1 MQKFFMTILF
11 SLLALLG
18 VKNNVTPQTIN
29 EEKPDLVLNSSSVV
43 LIEPNSKRI
52 IYEENKD
59 EKHYPASMTK
69 MMGMYIVL
77 DNIQKGNLKW
87 NDMVTASEYASS
99 MGGTQIFLEPNEK
112 MSVEDLFKS
121 VCINSANDAITAVGE
136 HIAGST
142 PAFVSLMNK
151 TAKQL
156 GMNNTNF
163 VNPTGFDDE
172 NHYTT
177 PYDMALVASELVK
190 FNEDLFRFTR
200 LKEDYVRKDSSNP
213 FWLVNTNKM
222 LGHFDGLDGLKTGFT
237 SKANYNLTATA
248 KRNGVR
254 LISVVMNVDTIAHRS
269 QDTATLL
276 NYGFNKMTAIKVFE
290 KNDII
295 TYINFNNSLNTK
307 TPVIVKEDVVV
318 VTNKEVTKEDLKA
331 EIEIT
336 ILEAPLKKGDC
347 VGYLT
352 IIDKDNIKHTYRI
365 YVDEEVSKANFFD
378 YLFKNFLEFL
388 F

>member
-18 VKNNVTPQTIN
+18 VKQNVTPQTTN
-29 EEKPDLVLNSSSVV
+29 EEKPDLALNSSSVV
-43 LIEPNSKRI
+43 LIEPNSKRV

-121 VCINSANDAITAVGE
+121 VCINSANDAITALGE

-295 TYINFNNSLNTK
+295 TYVNFNNSLNTK

>member
-1 MQKFFMTILF
+1 MQKIFMTILF

-18 VKNNVTPQTIN
+18 VNKNVTPQTIN
-29 EEKPDLVLNSSSVV
+29 EEKPDLALNSSSVV
-43 LIEPNSKRI
+43 LIEPNSKRV

-121 VCINSANDAITAVGE
+121 VCINSANDAITALGE

-269 QDTATLL
+269 QDTTTLL

-295 TYINFNNSLNTK
+295 TYVNFNNSLNTK

-352 IIDKDNIKHTYRI
+352 IIDKDDIKHTYRI

>member
-18 VKNNVTPQTIN
+18 VNKNVTPQTIN
-29 EEKPDLVLNSSSVV
+29 EEKPDLALNSSSVV

-52 IYEENKD
+52 IYEEKKD

-69 MMGMYIVL
+69 MMVMYIVL

-121 VCINSANDAITAVGE
+121 VCINSANDAITALGE

-295 TYINFNNSLNTK
+295 TYVNFNNSLNTK

>member
-18 VKNNVTPQTIN
+18 VSKNVTPQTIN
-29 EEKPDLVLNSSSVV
+29 EERPDLALNSSSVV
-43 LIEPNSKRI
+43 LIEPNSKRV

-121 VCINSANDAITAVGE
+121 VCINSANDAITALGE

-295 TYINFNNSLNTK
+295 TYVNFNNSLNTK

-352 IIDKDNIKHTYRI
+352 IIDKDDIKHTYRI

>member
-18 VKNNVTPQTIN
+18 VNKNVIPQTIN
-29 EEKPDLVLNSSSVV
+29 EERPDLALNSSSVV
-43 LIEPNSKRI
+43 LIEPNSKRV

-121 VCINSANDAITAVGE
+121 VCINSANDAITALGE

-295 TYINFNNSLNTK
+295 TYVNFNNSLNTK

-352 IIDKDNIKHTYRI
+352 IIDKDDIKHTYRI

>member
-18 VKNNVTPQTIN
+18 VNKNVTPQTIN
-29 EEKPDLVLNSSSVV
+29 EEKPDLALNSSSAI
-43 LIEPNSKRI
+43 LIEPNSKRV

-121 VCINSANDAITAVGE
+121 VCINSANDAITALGE

-295 TYINFNNSLNTK
+295 TYVNFNNSLNTK

>member
-18 VKNNVTPQTIN
+18 VNKNVTPQTIN
-29 EEKPDLVLNSSSVV
+29 EEKPDLALNSSSVV
-43 LIEPNSKRI
+43 LIEPNSKRV

-99 MGGTQIFLEPNEK
+99 MGGTQIFLEPNEQ

-121 VCINSANDAITAVGE
+121 VCINSANDAITALGE

-295 TYINFNNSLNTK
+295 TYINFSNSLNTK

>member
-18 VKNNVTPQTIN
+18 VNKNVTPQTIN
-29 EEKPDLVLNSSSVV
+29 EEKPDLALNSSSVV
-43 LIEPNSKRI
+43 LIEPNSKRV

-121 VCINSANDAITAVGE
+121 VCINSANDAITALGE

-378 YLFKNFLEFL
+378 YLFKNFFEFL

>member
-1 MQKFFMTILF
+1 MQKIFMTILF

-18 VKNNVTPQTIN
+18 VNKNVTPQTTN
-29 EEKPDLVLNSSSVV
+29 EEKPDLALNSSSVV
-43 LIEPNSKRI
+43 LIEPNSKRV

-99 MGGTQIFLEPNEK
+99 LGGTQIFLEPNEK

-121 VCINSANDAITAVGE
+121 VCINSANDAITALGE

>member
-18 VKNNVTPQTIN
+18 VNKNVTPQTIN
-29 EEKPDLVLNSSSVV
+29 EERPDLALNSSSVV
-43 LIEPNSKRI
+43 LIEPNSKRV

-99 MGGTQIFLEPNEK
+99 MGGTQIFLEQNEK

-121 VCINSANDAITAVGE
+121 VCINSANDAITALGE

-295 TYINFNNSLNTK
+295 TYVNFNNSLNTK

-352 IIDKDNIKHTYRI
+352 IIDKDDIKHTYRI

>member
-18 VKNNVTPQTIN
+18 VNKNVTPQTIN
-29 EEKPDLVLNSSSVV
+29 EERPDLALNSSSVV
-43 LIEPNSKRI
+43 LIEPNSKRV
-52 IYEENKD
+52 IYEENKN

-121 VCINSANDAITAVGE
+121 VCINSANDAITALGE

-295 TYINFNNSLNTK
+295 TYVNFNNSLNTK

-352 IIDKDNIKHTYRI
+352 IIDKDDIKHTYRI

>member
-18 VKNNVTPQTIN
+18 VNKNVTPQTIN
-29 EEKPDLVLNSSSVV
+29 EEKPDLALNSSSVV
-43 LIEPNSKRI
+43 LIEPNSKRV

-99 MGGTQIFLEPNEK
+99 MGGTQIFLEQNEK

-121 VCINSANDAITAVGE
+121 VCINSANDAITALGE

>member
-1 MQKFFMTILF
+1 MQKIFMTILF

-18 VKNNVTPQTIN
+18 VNKNVTPQTIN
-29 EEKPDLVLNSSSVV
+29 EERPDLALNSSSVV
-43 LIEPNSKRI
+43 LLEPNSKRV

-87 NDMVTASEYASS
+87 SDMVTASEYASS

-121 VCINSANDAITAVGE
+121 VCINSANDAITALGE

-352 IIDKDNIKHTYRI
+352 IIDKDDIKHTYRI

>member
-18 VKNNVTPQTIN
+18 VNKNVTPQTIN
-29 EEKPDLVLNSSSVV
+29 EEKPDLALNSSSVV
-43 LIEPNSKRI
+43 LIEPNSKRV

-99 MGGTQIFLEPNEK
+99 MGGTQIFLEPNEQ

-121 VCINSANDAITAVGE
+121 VCINSANDAITALGE

-200 LKEDYVRKDSSNP
+200 LKEVYVRKDSSNP

>member
-121 VCINSANDAITAVGE
+121 VCINSANDAITALGE

>member
-18 VKNNVTPQTIN
+18 VNKNVTPQTIN
-29 EEKPDLVLNSSSVV
+29 EEKPDLALNSSSAI
-43 LIEPNSKRI
+43 LIEPNSKRV

-121 VCINSANDAITAVGE
+121 VCINSANDAITALGE

>member
-18 VKNNVTPQTIN
+18 VNKNVTPQTIN
-29 EEKPDLVLNSSSVV
+29 EEKPDLALNSSSVV
-43 LIEPNSKRI
+43 LIEPNSKRV

-99 MGGTQIFLEPNEK
+99 MGGTQIFLEPNEQ

-121 VCINSANDAITAVGE
+121 VCINSANDAITALGE

-290 KNDII
+290 KNEII

>member
-18 VKNNVTPQTIN
+18 VNKNVTPQTIN
-29 EEKPDLVLNSSSVV
+29 EERPDLALNSSSAI

-99 MGGTQIFLEPNEK
+99 MGGTQIFLEPNEQ

-121 VCINSANDAITAVGE
+121 VCINSANDAITALGE

>member
-18 VKNNVTPQTIN
+18 VNKNVTPQTID
-29 EEKPDLVLNSSSVV
+29 EEKPDLALNSSSVV
-43 LIEPNSKRI
+43 LIEPNSKRV

-99 MGGTQIFLEPNEK
+99 MGGTQIFLEPNEQ

-121 VCINSANDAITAVGE
+121 VCINSANDAITALGE

>member
-18 VKNNVTPQTIN
+18 VNKNVTPQTIN
-29 EEKPDLVLNSSSVV
+29 EERPDLALNSSSVV
-43 LIEPNSKRI
+43 LIEPNSKRV

-121 VCINSANDAITAVGE
+121 VCINSANDAITALGE

>member
-1 MQKFFMTILF
+1 MQKIFMTILF

-18 VKNNVTPQTIN
+18 VNKNVTPQTTN
-29 EEKPDLVLNSSSVV
+29 EEKPDLALNSSSVV
-43 LIEPNSKRI
+43 LIEPNSKRV

-121 VCINSANDAITAVGE
+121 VCINSANDAITALGE

>member
-18 VKNNVTPQTIN
+18 VNKNVTPQTTN
-29 EEKPDLVLNSSSVV
+29 EEKPDLALNSSSVV
-43 LIEPNSKRI
+43 LIEPNSKRV

-99 MGGTQIFLEPNEK
+99 MGGTQIFLEPNEQ

-121 VCINSANDAITAVGE
+121 VCINSANDAITALGE

>member
-18 VKNNVTPQTIN
+18 VNKNVTPQTIN
-29 EEKPDLVLNSSSVV
+29 EERPDLALNSSSVV
-43 LIEPNSKRI
+43 LIEPNSKRV

-121 VCINSANDAITAVGE
+121 VCINSANDAITALGE

-213 FWLVNTNKM
+213 FWLVILIKC
-222 LGHFDGLDGLKTGFT
+222 LD
-237 SKANYNLTATA
+237 
-248 KRNGVR
+248 
-254 LISVVMNVDTIAHRS
+254 
-269 QDTATLL
+269 
-276 NYGFNKMTAIKVFE
+276 
-290 KNDII
+290 
-295 TYINFNNSLNTK
+295 
-307 TPVIVKEDVVV
+307 
-318 VTNKEVTKEDLKA
+318 
-331 EIEIT
+331 
-336 ILEAPLKKGDC
+336 ILMG
-347 VGYLT
+347 
-352 IIDKDNIKHTYRI
+352 
-365 YVDEEVSKANFFD
+365 
-378 YLFKNFLEFL
+378 
-388 F
+388 

>member
-18 VKNNVTPQTIN
+18 VNKNVTPQTIN
-29 EEKPDLVLNSSSVV
+29 EERPDLALNSSSVV
-43 LIEPNSKRI
+43 LIEPNSKRV

-87 NDMVTASEYASS
+87 SDMVTASEYASS

-121 VCINSANDAITAVGE
+121 VCINSANDAITALGE

-295 TYINFNNSLNTK
+295 TYVNFNNSLNTK

-352 IIDKDNIKHTYRI
+352 IIDKDDIKHTYRI

>member
-18 VKNNVTPQTIN
+18 VNKNVTPQTIN
-29 EEKPDLVLNSSSVV
+29 EEKPDLALNSSSAI
-43 LIEPNSKRI
+43 LIEPNSKRV

-121 VCINSANDAITAVGE
+121 VCINSANDAITALGE

-295 TYINFNNSLNTK
+295 TYVNFNNSLNTK

-352 IIDKDNIKHTYRI
+352 IIDKDDIKHTYRI
-365 YVDEEVSKANFFD
+365 YVDEEVIKANFFD

>member
-1 MQKFFMTILF
+1 MQKIFMTILF

-18 VKNNVTPQTIN
+18 VNKNVTPQTIN
-29 EEKPDLVLNSSSVV
+29 EERPDLALNSSSVV
-43 LIEPNSKRI
+43 LIEPNSKRV

-121 VCINSANDAITAVGE
+121 VCINSANDAITALGE

-295 TYINFNNSLNTK
+295 TYVNFNNSLNTK

-352 IIDKDNIKHTYRI
+352 IIDKDDIKHTYRI

>member
-18 VKNNVTPQTIN
+18 VNKNVTPQTIN
-29 EEKPDLVLNSSSVV
+29 EERPDLALNSSSVV
-43 LIEPNSKRI
+43 LIEPNSKRV

-121 VCINSANDAITAVGE
+121 VCINSANDAITALGE

-254 LISVVMNVDTIAHRS
+254 LISVVMNVDTIVHRS

-295 TYINFNNSLNTK
+295 TYVNFNNSLNTK

-352 IIDKDNIKHTYRI
+352 IIDKDDIKHTYRI

>member
-18 VKNNVTPQTIN
+18 VNKNVTPQTIN
-29 EEKPDLVLNSSSVV
+29 EEKPDLALNSSSVV
-43 LIEPNSKRI
+43 LIEPNSKRV

-121 VCINSANDAITAVGE
+121 VCINSANDAITALGE

-254 LISVVMNVDTIAHRS
+254 LISVVMDVDTIAHRS

-295 TYINFNNSLNTK
+295 TYVNFNNSLNTK

-352 IIDKDNIKHTYRI
+352 IIDKDDIKHTYRI

>member
-18 VKNNVTPQTIN
+18 VNKNVTPQTIN
-29 EEKPDLVLNSSSVV
+29 EERPDLALNSSSVV
-43 LIEPNSKRI
+43 LIEPNSKRV

-99 MGGTQIFLEPNEK
+99 MGGTQIFLEPNEQ

-121 VCINSANDAITAVGE
+121 VCINSANDAITALGE

>member
-18 VKNNVTPQTIN
+18 VNKNVTPQTIN
-29 EEKPDLVLNSSSVV
+29 EEKPDLALNSSSVV
-43 LIEPNSKRI
+43 LIEPNSKRV

-121 VCINSANDAITAVGE
+121 VCINSANDAITALGE

-142 PAFVSLMNK
+142 PSFVSLMNK

>member
-1 MQKFFMTILF
+1 MKKVLCFLCLFFIAFSVKAEESKVDYTLAQNAESAILIEASTGKILF
-11 SLLALLG
+11 E
-18 VKNNVTPQTIN
+18 KNSH
-29 EEKPDLVLNSSSVV
+29 EKLS
-43 LIEPNSKRI
+43 
-52 IYEENKD
+52 
-59 EKHYPASMTK
+59 PASMTK
-69 MMGMYIVL
+69 MMSMLLVMEAIENDV
-77 DNIQKGNLKW
+77 IKW
-87 NDMVTASEYASS
+87 DDIITVSQRASS
-99 MGGTQIFLEPNEK
+99 MGGSQILLEVGEK

-121 VCINSANDAITAVGE
+121 ICINSANDAITALGE

-276 NYGFNKMTAIKVFE
+276 NYGLIK
-290 KNDII
+290 
-295 TYINFNNSLNTK
+295 
-307 TPVIVKEDVVV
+307 
-318 VTNKEVTKEDLKA
+318 
-331 EIEIT
+331 
-336 ILEAPLKKGDC
+336 
-347 VGYLT
+347 
-352 IIDKDNIKHTYRI
+352 
-365 YVDEEVSKANFFD
+365 
-378 YLFKNFLEFL
+378 
-388 F
+388 

>member
-18 VKNNVTPQTIN
+18 VNKNVTPQTIN
-29 EEKPDLVLNSSSVV
+29 EEKPDLALNSSSAI
-43 LIEPNSKRI
+43 LIEPNSKRV

-121 VCINSANDAITAVGE
+121 VCINSANDAITALGE

-295 TYINFNNSLNTK
+295 TYVNFNNSLNTK

-352 IIDKDNIKHTYRI
+352 IIDKDDIKHTYRI

>member
-18 VKNNVTPQTIN
+18 VNKNVTPQTIN
-29 EEKPDLVLNSSSVV
+29 EEKPDLALNSSSVI
-43 LIEPNSKRI
+43 LIEPNSKRL

-121 VCINSANDAITAVGE
+121 VCINSANDAITALGE

-295 TYINFNNSLNTK
+295 TYVNFNNSLNTK

>member
-1 MQKFFMTILF
+1 MQKIFMTILF

-18 VKNNVTPQTIN
+18 VNKNVTPQTTN
-29 EEKPDLVLNSSSVV
+29 EEKPDLALNSSSVV
-43 LIEPNSKRI
+43 LIEPNSKRV

-121 VCINSANDAITAVGE
+121 VCINSANDEITALGE

>member
-18 VKNNVTPQTIN
+18 VNKNVTPQTIN
-29 EEKPDLVLNSSSVV
+29 EEKPDLALNSSSVV
-43 LIEPNSKRI
+43 LIEPNSKRV

-99 MGGTQIFLEPNEK
+99 MGGTQIFLEPNEQ

-121 VCINSANDAITAVGE
+121 VCINSANDAITALGE

-352 IIDKDNIKHTYRI
+352 IIDKDDIKHTYRI

>member
-18 VKNNVTPQTIN
+18 VNKNVTPQTIN
-29 EEKPDLVLNSSSVV
+29 EERPDLALNSSSVV
-43 LIEPNSKRI
+43 LIEPNSKRV

-121 VCINSANDAITAVGE
+121 VCINSANDAITALGE

-295 TYINFNNSLNTK
+295 TYVNFNNSLNTK

-352 IIDKDNIKHTYRI
+352 IIDKDDIKHIYRI